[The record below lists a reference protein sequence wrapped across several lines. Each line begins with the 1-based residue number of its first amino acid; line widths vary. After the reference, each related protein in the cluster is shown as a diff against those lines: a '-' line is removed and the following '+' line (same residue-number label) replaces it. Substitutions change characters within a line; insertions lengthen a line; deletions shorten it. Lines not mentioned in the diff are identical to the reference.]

1 MHRKG
6 RFALKNRYVLK
17 DEFAK
22 HGIDLVYNDRTKTFY
37 LKIKGAPLFVEGEDP
52 ALAGAH
58 MTGYYAYRGSIKDIQ
73 DVPALAQRAKELYAE
88 QYADNPQMLKYLNP
102 AATSDYESLFVFDE
116 ELCVQDEKHECID
129 GYLWATDGLVSRL
142 QDVLRSSVSSDVLS
156 SLENINFF
164 PVFNLQEGSM
174 ELIGTFWYYEEEA
187 GTINEKRGNVQLPL
201 NDADVAALE
210 TAMEQYCEKTYH
222 MSCLA
227 FLNEAREH
235 VGLPVLQ
242 PSTLPSPEKPPLD
255 ARILEAQMKGLT
267 PISEKDRPAPTPERQ
282 ETPFCKEAAL

>member
-73 DVPALAQRAKELYAE
+73 DVPALAQRAKELYAA
-88 QYADNPQMLKYLNP
+88 QYADNPQMLKYLAP
-102 AATSDYESLFVFDE
+102 SKASEYEELFIFDE

-142 QDVLRSSVSSDVLS
+142 QDALRSSVSNDVLS
-156 SLENINFF
+156 SLENLNFY
-164 PVFNLQEGSM
+164 PVFNMQEGSM
-174 ELIGTFWYYEEEA
+174 ELFSTFWYYEEDA
-187 GTINEKRGNVQLPL
+187 GTINEKHGNVQIPL
-201 NDADVAALE
+201 NDTEAAALQ

-235 VGLPVLQ
+235 AGLSILQ
-242 PSTLPSPEKPPLD
+242 PAASPTPGKPPLD
-255 ARILEAQMKGLT
+255 ARILEAQMKGLAPT
-267 PISEKDRPAPTPERQ
+267 SEKDRSATTPARQ
-282 ETPFCKEAAL
+282 EGLTL